1 MAKKFHWIADYTV
14 RLIDGK
20 EEDRR
25 TKVFEAENILGAS
38 EIAQEEAR
46 RVAREDPEVTSA
58 FVYDVGIMEHS
69 GYFEEVQE

>member
-1 MAKKFHWIADYTV
+1 MARTYHWIADYTV
-14 RLIDGK
+14 RLIDGT
-20 EEDRR
+20 EEDRQ
-25 TKVFEAENILGAS
+25 TEAFEAENILGAS

-58 FVYDVGIMEHS
+58 FVFDVGVMEPS